1 MTQFS
6 NNELIKYL
14 SFTKYLFSN
23 ELINS
28 FYEVDRADF
37 VLEELIDDAY
47 FDMPL
52 SIGYNQTISQPKV
65 VALMLEMLDLK
76 KGQDVLDLGSGSGY
90 TTALISRIIG
100 SEGFVFGL
108 EIIPELVNLG
118 QGNIKKYNIK
128 NARIIEAS
136 HTLGMEDKLFDR
148 ILVSAAADDLP
159 YELIM
164 QLRVGGKLVI
174 PIKDSI
180 YLIEKKEDGLVHNE
194 CRGFSF
200 VPLVYKK

>member
-23 ELINS
+23 EIINS

-76 KGQDVLDLGSGSGY
+76 KGHDVLDLGSGSGY

-100 SEGFVFGL
+100 SDGFVFGL
-108 EIIPELVNLG
+108 EIIPQLVVLG
-118 QGNIKKYNIK
+118 QENIKKYNIK

-136 HTLGMEDKLFDR
+136 QTLGMEDKLFDR
-148 ILVSAAADDLP
+148 ILVSASAEDLP
-159 YELIM
+159 YEL
-164 QLRVGGKLVI
+164 K
-174 PIKDSI
+174 
-180 YLIEKKEDGLVHNE
+180 
-194 CRGFSF
+194 
-200 VPLVYKK
+200 